1 LFGIFPS
8 LYSFIP
14 QWSEFFDTVLFFK
27 SGIGAVDIVLLLM
40 FGLTIYRYLGKRYNH
55 YHKIGIASSTFLFII
70 WIVFEII
77 RNIGQFGLSAP
88 GEFRF
93 RYLILV
99 LPFYIA
105 LNFNTIKSRKKLAKF
120 IIIVAYF
127 LPLISIPLI
136 GNMKGWSFGAE
147 NRFLNSQIYLG
158 MVYSIAL
165 IWLSQK
171 YSYLKYSKNLLF
183 VSLFPFI
190 FFFIIDSHRSAWL
203 ATAVIIGLLFYL
215 NELKVERFYKVI
227 PYILVLGSL
236 LIPSINDTGLDFSNY
251 IEKRA
256 SAFINPEED
265 NTSDWRLIMWNLQ
278 LEKFAKSPVL
288 GEGFGG
294 YWTVV
299 FPNGEVVNVSPHSYY
314 VQTLVKL
321 GIIGMLLYLL
331 IIFKLFI
338 KLKKFL
344 NKAKK
349 KFNPEMPLII
359 MGFCVI
365 ITMHVYYITY
375 SLEYY
380 SLIYLGLAIAVM
392 LDKKYYLNE
401 A

>member
-1 LFGIFPS
+1 
-8 LYSFIP
+8 
-14 QWSEFFDTVLFFK
+14 
-27 SGIGAVDIVLLLM
+27 
-40 FGLTIYRYLGKRYNH
+40 
-55 YHKIGIASSTFLFII
+55 
-70 WIVFEII
+70 VFEII